1 MKFGTTKNYDG
12 EISSLKYINITLSWG
27 NVSKINGISA
37 RGFLFL
43 CKLPLTDEDKIL
55 KPI

>member
-12 EISSLKYINITLSWG
+12 EISSLKYINITLIWG